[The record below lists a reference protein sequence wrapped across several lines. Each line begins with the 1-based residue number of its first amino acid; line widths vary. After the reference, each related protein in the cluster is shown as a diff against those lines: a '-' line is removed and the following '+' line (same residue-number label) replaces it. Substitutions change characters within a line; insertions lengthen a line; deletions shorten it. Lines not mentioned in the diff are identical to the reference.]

1 MFGMIR
7 KNLNTISIFARRTMS
22 HRDSK
27 PNISGLLEKQKKE
40 IWFAGEKTRGATSNI
55 KSGCSF
61 NQPKHNF
68 SHARYWGG
76 KDKNQDYTQ

>member
-27 PNISGLLEKQKKE
+27 PNISGLLEKQKKRFDLQGKKQE
-40 IWFAGEKTRGATSNI
+40 EQPATLKVVALSTNQNMILAMPDVEKKR
-55 KSGCSF
+55 
-61 NQPKHNF
+61 
-68 SHARYWGG
+68 
-76 KDKNQDYTQ
+76 